1 MLTDAIQYRKLG
13 WSVFPACWPVDGKCG
28 CGRSHEGNDI
38 AKAPLVKWGD
48 YKTRLPTMEE
58 IIQWWTMWPNAN
70 IACATGAVSGIAVV
84 DLEHEGLT
92 VAQKLGLHSG
102 LISLTGKGRH
112 LIFKW
117 PGEAVCNKVAMAKIR
132 GLDIRGDGGYII
144 LPPSRHQTGKRY
156 RWATGITSHLPV
168 FPSQLIETVSSGGS
182 SPSSTTKTI
191 GKPQGWLT
199 EALEG
204 LSHGNRNNTLAQVVG
219 RLHRDRWTP
228 SDIRSLL
235 LPHAM
240 RVQFPERELDTIIGS
255 VTRYPVEIRGGRFGA
270 GVSGGMQVAGTTQPA
285 EPLIVRRFG
294 ADWKDYERRVQGT
307 GVIEFATGFPKFDR
321 VTTGLQRGE
330 LLTVAARTETGKTNW
345 LLAVSKTL
353 AAGNKRVLFLST
365 EMSYE
370 RIWKR
375 YIPLGDIS
383 ELDDANFLVTDDFKP
398 DIPRI
403 TKAIEDTKPDIFVF
417 DHINIVGDDNQ
428 DLSEFMKG
436 LKGLARQFSIP
447 GIVSAQLNRSADWV
461 DLQTKHK
468 VIPRMSMIK
477 GSGTIEETSAQVLLL
492 HEQLNEPEHKQIL
505 GLIEKNRYGEKENI
519 QFILRKH
526 PYRMEEEP

>member
-1 MLTDAIQYRKLG
+1 MLNDAIQYRKLG
-13 WSVFPACWPVDGKCG
+13 WSVFPACWPIDGKCG
-28 CGRSHEGNDI
+28 CGRGHEGNDI

-48 YKTRLPTMEE
+48 YKKRLPTMEE
-58 IIQWWTMWPNAN
+58 IIAWWTEYPNAN
-70 IACATGAVSGIAVV
+70 IACATGEVSGIAVV
-84 DLEHEGLT
+84 DLEHEGLAM
-92 VAQKLGLHSG
+92 AQKLGLHSG

-112 LIFKW
+112 LIYRW

-132 GLDIRGDGGYII
+132 GLDVRGDGGYII

-182 SPSSTTKTI
+182 SPSSNTKVQS
-191 GKPQGWLT
+191 KLT
-199 EALEG
+199 GHIAELLGG
-204 LSHGNRNNTLAQVVG
+204 LSDGNRNNTLAQVVG

-228 SDIRSLL
+228 GDIRSLL

-240 RVQFPERELDTIIGS
+240 RVQFPEKELDTIIGS

-270 GVSGGMQVAGTTQPA
+270 ATGVGQPGQPA
-285 EPLIVRRFG
+285 TTEPLVIRRFTN
-294 ADWKDYERRVQGT
+294 DWADYEKRSAGG

-321 VTTGLQRGE
+321 ITTGLQRGE

-345 LLAVSKTL
+345 LLRVAKTL
-353 AAGNKRVLFLST
+353 AGGNKRVLFLST

-370 RIWKR
+370 RIWRR
-375 YIPLGDIS
+375 YIPLGDIT

-403 TKAIEDTKPDIFVF
+403 TKAIEDTKPDLFIF

-492 HEQLNEPEHKQIL
+492 HEQLNEPDHKQIL

-519 QFILRKH
+519 QFVLRKH
-526 PYRMEEEP
+526 PYRMEEEL